1 MGKRLVNKLKNVFH
15 PNRISASGL
24 LMSGASVALM
34 TNPDTSPYGFG
45 LLSLSYATDTIDGL
59 AARAW
64 DMKTKVG
71 AKLDPLVDKGKF
83 IIVGGAA
90 AFGEALSGNWFF
102 PVSFAANVAVDVYSQ
117 KQRGD
122 LTVQLEEAYEGIVHP
137 ENCEIDD
144 EVHSDKR
151 ANFWGKSKT
160 FIQAV
165 ATLGLWGQE
174 VLKDLEWKVFGWRVL
189 ENHPEIINWC
199 DDNLGYVLGGVLAA
213 SAVSGAVG
221 VYKRN
226 RNRNK

>member
-137 ENCEIDD
+137 ENCEKDV
-144 EVHSDKR
+144 EVHSTTR
-151 ANFWGKSKT
+151 ANYWGKTKT
-160 FIQAV
+160 FVQAG
-165 ATLGLWGQE
+165 ATLAYWGYE
-174 VLKDLEWKVFGWRVL
+174 VLKDMQFNFL

-199 DDNLGYVLGGVLAA
+199 DDNLGYVLGGALAV

-221 VYKRN
+221 VYKRM
-226 RNRNK
+226 RNKNK